1 MKVWIDGQEHREI
14 ASSAPALEVLEAVRG
29 EAARSGLV
37 LTGIRVDGVEM
48 DENAF
53 LALSGG
59 MAAHFTLTPVRVL
72 VQESLTEALDYVS
85 RLKKGLEEIAGH
97 LESGE
102 TSAAQGKLSNAM
114 DGLDWVLGVYERCS
128 ALAAA
133 PFAEEEE
140 QAFRDTLLSTLNRLV
155 ELMDG
160 KKYLQMALI
169 LRQELLPSV
178 NALALKIGR
187 LSEPRTRTQ

>member
-14 ASSAPALEVLEAVRG
+14 APSAPALEVLEAVRA

-37 LTGIRVDGVEM
+37 LTGIQVDGVEM

-72 VQESLTEALDYVS
+72 VQETLTEALDYVS

-97 LESGE
+97 LEGGE

-114 DGLDWVLGVYERCS
+114 EGLDWLLGVYERCS
-128 ALAAA
+128 ALAAV

-140 QAFRDTLLSTLNRLV
+140 QAFRDALLSTLNRLA

-160 KKYLQMALI
+160 KKYLQMALV

-178 NALALKIGR
+178 NTLALMIGR
-187 LSEPRTRTQ
+187 LSEPRARAQ

>member
-1 MKVWIDGQEHREI
+1 M
-14 ASSAPALEVLEAVRG
+14 
-29 EAARSGLV
+29 
-37 LTGIRVDGVEM
+37 
-48 DENAF
+48 
-53 LALSGG
+53 
-59 MAAHFTLTPVRVL
+59 
-72 VQESLTEALDYVS
+72 
-85 RLKKGLEEIAGH
+85 KKGLEEIAGH
-97 LESGE
+97 LEGGE

-133 PFAEEEE
+133 PFAEGEE

-160 KKYLQMALI
+160 KKYLQMALV
-169 LRQELLPSV
+169 LRQELLPGV
-178 NALALKIGR
+178 NALALMLGR